1 MSSFCRS
8 LIANPKVSPGKVF
21 RKMTKAGGQEQ
32 EEGNHGHV
40 IQSQWSFMCAGSCP
54 SLVKMSQRV
63 DDA

>member
-1 MSSFCRS
+1 M
-8 LIANPKVSPGKVF
+8 NPKVSLGKAF
-21 RKMTKAGGQEQ
+21 RKTTKAGGQEQ

-40 IQSQWSFMCAGSCP
+40 TQSQWSFMCAGRCL